1 MSDDVLKTLPV
12 RAGHFLLESGYHA
25 DLWFTLDA
33 LFVTPRDVAPL
44 VTALSSRLG
53 PYGASAVCGPLT
65 GGAFLAQA
73 VATELGVDFFFS
85 EPAPRQS
92 AGGLFASEYR
102 LPAALRNR
110 IRGTRVALV
119 DDVISAGSSVRA
131 TAAALAEAGASVAV
145 VGTLLAL
152 GTTAVEFFAACGV
165 PVEALGRRDFTMWE
179 AAACP
184 LCRSRA
190 PLEDPIE
197 RDRARREDRK

>member
-33 LFVTPRDVAPL
+33 LFMTPRDVAPL
-44 VTALSSRLG
+44 VTALAGRLG
-53 PYGASAVCGPLT
+53 PYGISAVCGPLT

-73 VATELGVDFFFS
+73 VATALGVDFFFS
-85 EPAPRQS
+85 EPAPRR
-92 AGGLFASEYR
+92 AGDGLFAAEYR
-102 LPAALRNR
+102 LPAALKQR
-110 IRGTRVALV
+110 IRGAWVALV

-131 TAAALAEAGASVAV
+131 TAAALAQAGASVAA

-165 PVEALGRRDFTMWE
+165 PVEALGRRDFTIWE
-179 AAACP
+179 PAACP
-184 LCRSRA
+184 LCRTRA
-190 PLEDPIE
+190 PLEDPVE
-197 RDRARREDRK
+197 RDRAGGEGRK